1 MNNYQE
7 RLAVS
12 RSATSQTDRDR
23 ALATGRW
30 NIPAPPAEE
39 TAADPAGTIRVSLP
53 PRWVE
58 DALDR
63 HVDIGAVVHRTSRRV
78 TLAMTVQQHAEA
90 LSDARHYADPTNRL
104 EECEGVRA
112 SARAAVRTLRKETA

>member
-1 MNNYQE
+1 MTGYQE

-12 RSATSQTDRDR
+12 RSATSQTDRDK
-23 ALATGRW
+23 ALVTGRW
-30 NIPAPPAEE
+30 NIAPAPAEE
-39 TAADPAGTIRVSLP
+39 AAAGPVGTVRVSLP
-53 PRWVE
+53 PRWTD

-63 HVDIGAVVHRTSRRV
+63 DLDIGAVVHRTARRV
-78 TLAMTVQQHAEA
+78 TLAMTADQLAEA

-112 SARAAVRTLRKETA
+112 SARAAVRTLRKETP

>member
-1 MNNYQE
+1 MTGYQE

-30 NIPAPPAEE
+30 NIPPAPAEA
-39 TAADPAGTIRVSLP
+39 AADPAGTVRVSLP
-53 PRWVE
+53 PRWTD

-63 HVDIGAVVHRTSRRV
+63 HVDIGVVVKRTSRRV
-78 TLAMTVQQHAEA
+78 TLAMTVQQIAEA
-90 LSDARHYADPTNRL
+90 LSDARHYADTDSGL

-112 SARAAVRTLRKETA
+112 SARAAVRTLRKESK